1 MEEAKAEPYI
11 VRMASLD
18 DETEDDRFIA
28 VQASSALDACIKAG
42 KLYSGYVVDFVKAE
56 GWSE

>member
-1 MEEAKAEPYI
+1 MEETKAETYI
-11 VRMASLD
+11 VRMASLE
-18 DETEDDRFIA
+18 DETDDDRFVA

>member
-1 MEEAKAEPYI
+1 MEETKVEAYI
-11 VRMASLD
+11 VRMASLE
-18 DETEDDRFIA
+18 DETEDDQFIA
-28 VQASSALDACIKAG
+28 IHANSALDACIKAG